1 MTQEFFDEIAPPCV
15 VGLMILLPDP
25 IPIPQRATWYSTTDE
40 RVPELDGM
48 RSVPQPGME
57 ALEVLDGEHN
67 FVSLRFW
74 QMVDDSP
81 APFVHE
87 SKLLMKAFDVM
98 HPTDNG
104 DPDHDYLDREIAPG
118 ERYRTVVEAI
128 TFNSEEPSDT
138 SAIDRCLNEL
148 MKFYRSYRMVASRP
162 LPELTIRRLFPTVLT
177 FRRAADETE
186 VTFVGITV
194 LEDGAPPNLGGLSS
208 EIGTDHAMFDQAAGL
223 QGRLDRLD
231 PLARYVECRTDA
243 GYALYGV
250 GSFRDAVIHLGIACE
265 VLFDGLLGM
274 LMWEEGMSVDDAAEV
289 FSGTIT
295 TRIKGEFHT
304 RLGGTW
310 RLDRGELGDWSTK
323 VADVRN
329 RVVHSGYRPTE
340 AEAVAAEAAA
350 DSLRAFTAQRL
361 SALGRKYPF
370 TSVVYFG
377 DQPVPQGVPTL
388 NRAARSWLE
397 VNRGSLDAKRR
408 EHYAWREAVN
418 AAVSRRGRL

>member
-15 VGLMILLPDP
+15 VGFMILLPDP
-25 IPIPQRATWYSTTDE
+25 IPIPQKATWYSTTDE
-40 RVPELDGM
+40 RVPELDGV
-48 RSVPQPGME
+48 SFSPQPGVTPVP
-57 ALEVLDGEHN
+57 VLDGEHN

-81 APFVHE
+81 TPFVHE

-98 HPTDNG
+98 HPTDNENVG
-104 DPDHDYLDREIAPG
+104 HEYLDREIAPG
-118 ERYRTVVEAI
+118 EMYRTVVEAI

-138 SAIDRCLNEL
+138 TSINRCLVEL
-148 MKFYRSYRMVASRP
+148 MKFHRSYRVVAPRP

-177 FRRAADETE
+177 FRRAPDETE

-194 LEDGAPPNLGGLSS
+194 LEDGAPPNLGGLVS
-208 EIGTDHAMFDQAAGL
+208 EIGTDYAMFDQAAGL
-223 QGRLDRLD
+223 QSRLDRLD

-274 LMWEEGMSVDDAAEV
+274 LMWEEGVSIDDAAEV

-295 TRIKGEFHT
+295 TRIKNEFHT

-310 RLDRGELGDWSTK
+310 RLDRGELGVWSTK

-329 RVVHSGYRPTE
+329 RVVHSGYRPSETE
-340 AEAVAAEAAA
+340 AVDAEAAA
-350 DSLRAFTAQRL
+350 DSLRDFTARRL
-361 SALGRKYPF
+361 SALGRKYPC
-370 TSVVYFG
+370 TNVVFFV
-377 DQPVPQGVPTL
+377 DQPPPQGAPTL
-388 NRAARSWLE
+388 NRAARDWLLA
-397 VNRGSLDAKRR
+397 NRESLDAKRA
-408 EHYAWREAVN
+408 EHNTWREAVN
-418 AAVSRRGRL
+418 AAVSRRSRL